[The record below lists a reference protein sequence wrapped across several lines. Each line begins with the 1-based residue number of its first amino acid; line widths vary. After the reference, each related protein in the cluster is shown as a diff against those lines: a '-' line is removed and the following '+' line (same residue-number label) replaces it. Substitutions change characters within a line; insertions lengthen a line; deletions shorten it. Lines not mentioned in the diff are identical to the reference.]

1 MDKEQQ
7 EGLFNKFI
15 ISKADGSPIDPEAK
29 YIVLRYDAKS
39 SDGAASRRA
48 IIAYARA
55 ISQSDPV
62 FAADLLEEMANES
75 CIAFAQD
82 N

>member
-1 MDKEQQ
+1 MSNQQ
-7 EGLFNKFI
+7 GLFGKFI
-15 ISKADGSPIDPEAK
+15 LEKADGSPIDPEAK
-29 YIVLRYDAKS
+29 YIVLRYDSKS
-39 SDGAASRRA
+39 SDGVASRRA